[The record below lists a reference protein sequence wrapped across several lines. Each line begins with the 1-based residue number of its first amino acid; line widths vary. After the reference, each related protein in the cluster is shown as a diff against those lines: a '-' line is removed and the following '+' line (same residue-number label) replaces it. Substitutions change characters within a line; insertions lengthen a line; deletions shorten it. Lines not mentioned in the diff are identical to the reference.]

1 MGTEMSGDAAL
12 STYEKFAQIYD
23 DFNHQN
29 NYEMWLGR
37 KLLPEL
43 EQRGLR
49 QGRVLDVG
57 CGTGRAFPPLLKRGW
72 EIHGCDLSPA
82 MLERARE
89 QFGDAVRLDVADMR
103 ELPVFGEFELV
114 LVMND
119 AVNYLLGEGDL
130 ERALRAIR
138 PNLAPHGLLLFDT
151 NSRLMYRLAYESGED
166 DVSKNGRS
174 WTWTGHGRDDD
185 SVPIYRV
192 EITGDEIEPIV
203 NEERYF
209 RIDEVEA
216 ALENAG
222 YERLAVLGQRETET
236 EVVLREPPDDEA
248 DHKIVYI
255 SRPRV

>member
-1 MGTEMSGDAAL
+1 
-12 STYEKFAQIYD
+12 
-23 DFNHQN
+23 
-29 NYEMWLGR
+29 
-37 KLLPEL
+37 
-43 EQRGLR
+43 
-49 QGRVLDVG
+49 
-57 CGTGRAFPPLLKRGW
+57 
-72 EIHGCDLSPA
+72 
-82 MLERARE
+82 
-89 QFGDAVRLDVADMR
+89 MR
-103 ELPVFGEFELV
+103 ELPRFGEFELV
-114 LVMND
+114 LVLND
-119 AVNYLLGEGDL
+119 AVNYLTGDGDL

-151 NSRLMYRLAYESGED
+151 NSRLMYRLAYESAQD

-174 WTWTGHGRDDD
+174 WTWTAHGRDDD

-209 RIDEVEA
+209 PIEEVEA

-236 EVVLREPPDDEA
+236 EVVLGDSPDDEA

-255 SRPRV
+255 SRPRA